1 MSFQRIVLI
10 TATVILIICLIILA
24 ALLWASRNELAYPP
38 EIAECPD
45 YFVMKKNENKME
57 CYNKHN
63 LGTPLS
69 IKWFNPD
76 NYPTIA
82 NKRKWANENNLD
94 WDGITNMNSE

>member
-10 TATVILIICLIILA
+10 IAIVILIICLVILA

-38 EIAECPD
+38 EIGACPD
-45 YFVMKKNENKME
+45 YFIMKKNDKKME

-63 LGTPLS
+63 LGTGS
-69 IKWFNPD
+69 ITWVDPN

-82 NKRKWANENNLD
+82 DKRKWANGNNLD
-94 WDGITNMNSE
+94 WDGITNMNLE